1 MQFHDWTWYHLL
13 PYENCLPFRGF
24 TLFAEQGYNPIVTY
38 SLTVVNINI
47 TGMDE
52 IMKYEVWVKRLE
64 PENGCDWTQFWCT
77 THDGALER
85 VAEWLD
91 KAEKIEVH
99 IK

>member
-1 MQFHDWTWYHLL
+1 
-13 PYENCLPFRGF
+13 
-24 TLFAEQGYNPIVTY
+24 
-38 SLTVVNINI
+38 
-47 TGMDE
+47 
-52 IMKYEVWVKRLE
+52 MKYEVWVKRLE
-64 PENGCDWTQFWCT
+64 PEYGCDWTQFWCT

>member
-1 MQFHDWTWYHLL
+1 
-13 PYENCLPFRGF
+13 
-24 TLFAEQGYNPIVTY
+24 
-38 SLTVVNINI
+38 
-47 TGMDE
+47 
-52 IMKYEVWVKRLE
+52 MKYEVWVKRLE

-85 VAEWLD
+85 VAQWLD